1 MAHVYSSD
9 LSEGATAK
17 RLLEA
22 HGFHARRIATQNGQW
37 EFLCPFHEEPGQ
49 LGRNQP
55 TKFYLAEKTSQY
67 YCQAGSCGEQGNL
80 QSLEKFFGIEAD
92 PALAAKFKSKE
103 TVLKEFQGKLTT
115 RHREF
120 LRESKGLNDEM
131 VTRFR
136 IGYDTERDAYVI
148 PYLESSRPVAFRF
161 YDPVQRGTDDKGNPM
176 YGGPNGSKYWWE
188 RSEDSIVPTDDSVLR
203 LFNPGAANGDIKDGQ
218 VFVCEGEFKAMMLTQ
233 WGFAAV
239 AIPGV
244 NGFKQEWA
252 RYFMHAKEIFV
263 VMDNDNPEHPHNI
276 RENCR
281 KCDVA
286 GETTCVGHNA
296 GQEGAAKLLDF
307 FGYRGRNVV
316 LPLPEGERKTDINEY
331 VMRDN
336 KAKHD
341 FMRLLLGTDS
351 DSPYAARTLG
361 EILKNP
367 PPEAV
372 FIVKD
377 LLPRGG
383 RLLVTGAPKVG
394 KSIFVENLVLSI
406 AAGIPFLHRQEFEMA
421 NTNLDPGHRV
431 LLLDRELSERSLF
444 DRLNKLIEERPG
456 YQMAEDKLLIDH
468 KYRLQLDQPGAS
480 DDLVAL
486 IKENNA
492 EVVVLDTAYKFFAN
506 GDFESSRSLAKVFAN
521 IDAAILE
528 TGASFVLTHHQRKG
542 SNKGDGPD
550 IDSVVGSFLWTGW
563 VNGTVL
569 LNFKNRSVKDP
580 YTTIASFAGFRDSAP
595 PDALLLKRDKTS
607 ISYSEIID
615 FSWDDQDFEEGPYQ
629 GSGSSGA
636 RPKLTTESL
645 ANFLIKAEPV
655 LEEEFMHMAGGNF
668 GTRPDMIKIV
678 LLDVLDCYREF
689 VREGKGT
696 RQDPYRLRYVT
707 GPKEE
712 TYEEEMGLD
721 ENGQLRGQTTI
732 EDMLA

>member
-1 MAHVYSSD
+1 
-9 LSEGATAK
+9 
-17 RLLEA
+17 
-22 HGFHARRIATQNGQW
+22 
-37 EFLCPFHEEPGQ
+37 
-49 LGRNQP
+49 
-55 TKFYLAEKTSQY
+55 
-67 YCQAGSCGEQGNL
+67 
-80 QSLEKFFGIEAD
+80 
-92 PALAAKFKSKE
+92 
-103 TVLKEFQGKLTT
+103 
-115 RHREF
+115 
-120 LRESKGLNDEM
+120 
-131 VTRFR
+131 
-136 IGYDTERDAYVI
+136 
-148 PYLESSRPVAFRF
+148 
-161 YDPVQRGTDDKGNPM
+161 
-176 YGGPNGSKYWWE
+176 
-188 RSEDSIVPTDDSVLR
+188 
-203 LFNPGAANGDIKDGQ
+203 
-218 VFVCEGEFKAMMLTQ
+218 
-233 WGFAAV
+233 
-239 AIPGV
+239 
-244 NGFKQEWA
+244 
-252 RYFMHAKEIFV
+252 
-263 VMDNDNPEHPHNI
+263 
-276 RENCR
+276 
-281 KCDVA
+281 
-286 GETTCVGHNA
+286 
-296 GQEGAAKLLDF
+296 
-307 FGYRGRNVV
+307 
-316 LPLPEGERKTDINEY
+316 
-331 VMRDN
+331 
-336 KAKHD
+336 
-341 FMRLLLGTDS
+341 
-351 DSPYAARTLG
+351 
-361 EILKNP
+361 
-367 PPEAV
+367 
-372 FIVKD
+372 
-377 LLPRGG
+377 
-383 RLLVTGAPKVG
+383 
-394 KSIFVENLVLSI
+394 
-406 AAGIPFLHRQEFEMA
+406 MA